1 MNQIEM
7 NVHQSGFNVSGDIHF
22 NNVMSLR
29 QQGSQLIDRIL
40 SPEIDIDL
48 SQVSTSDHSG
58 LSLLLRWLDYA
69 NKKQKKIHYVSIP
82 SFLLKIAH
90 ICGIESLIKE

>member
-1 MNQIEM
+1 MNQIKM
-7 NVHQSGFNVSGDIHF
+7 NVNQVGFTVSGDIHF
-22 NNVMSLR
+22 NNVMPLR
-29 QQGSQLIDRIL
+29 QQGNRLIDTIV
-40 SPEIDIDL
+40 SPKIDIDL

-69 NKKQKKIHYVSIP
+69 NKKQKKIHYLSIP

-90 ICGIESLIKE
+90 VCGIESLIKE